1 MLLYLDPLNDSDRA
15 VVAAAAEQ
23 FGVPVRILAE
33 GDDVGAAIAEA
44 TSIVTQHTDLT
55 AERLSA
61 AAAPNLR
68 LLQVMEFGK
77 TTVDREAASA
87 RGVEVVDLLNLGWL
101 GVCEHTILLMLAL
114 VKRLPEA
121 HLRTAAGERKPGV
134 SEVKTTARDY
144 TFSWLGQEN
153 LGWLYRKKLGIIGM
167 GRIGQGVAA
176 RAAAFGMRISYA
188 SPRRIDPD
196 REAAL
201 GAKHV
206 DLDTLLVESDFV
218 SLHPRLTPENNQM
231 FGAAEFARMRPDAYF
246 INTARG
252 ALVDEA
258 ALIAALQT
266 GQIAGAGIDV
276 FEYEPFKRGNP
287 LTSMD
292 NVILTPHSAGIFND
306 DARRAS
312 LREAV
317 ERAAETA

>member
-1 MLLYLDPLNDSDRA
+1 
-15 VVAAAAEQ
+15 
-23 FGVPVRILAE
+23 
-33 GDDVGAAIAEA
+33 
-44 TSIVTQHTDLT
+44 
-55 AERLSA
+55 
-61 AAAPNLR
+61 
-68 LLQVMEFGK
+68 
-77 TTVDREAASA
+77 
-87 RGVEVVDLLNLGWL
+87 
-101 GVCEHTILLMLAL
+101 MLAL
-114 VKRLPEA
+114 SKQLPDA
-121 HLRTAAGERKPGV
+121 HVRTAAGERKPGV

-176 RAAAFGMRISYA
+176 RAAAFGMRILYA
-188 SPRRIDPD
+188 SPRRLHPD

-201 GAKHV
+201 GATHV
-206 DLDTLLVESDFV
+206 DLDTLLAESNFV
-218 SLHPRLTPENNQM
+218 SLHPKLTPETNQM
-231 FGAAEFARMRPDAYF
+231 FGAAEFAKMRPEAYF

-276 FEYEPFKRGNP
+276 FEYEPVKRDNP
-287 LTSMD
+287 ILTLP

-317 ERAAETA
+317 ERVSELS

>member
-1 MLLYLDPLNDSDRA
+1 MLLYLDPLSESDRA
-15 VVAAAAEQ
+15 VVLAASEQ
-23 FGVPVRILAE
+23 FGVPVRVLAE
-33 GDDVGAAIAEA
+33 GDDIDAALAEA
-44 TSIVTQHTDLT
+44 TSIVTQNTDLP

-77 TTVDREAASA
+77 ATVDRNVATA
-87 RGVEVVDLLNLGWL
+87 RGVEVIDLLNLGWL
-101 GVCEHTILLMLAL
+101 GVCEHTMLLMLAL
-114 VKRLPEA
+114 VKQLPEA
-121 HLRTAAGERKPGV
+121 HSRTAAGERKPGV
-134 SEVKTTARDY
+134 NEVKTTARDY

-176 RAAAFGMRISYA
+176 RAAAFCMRISYA
-188 SPRRIDPD
+188 SPRRIAPD
-196 REAAL
+196 REAEL
-201 GAKHV
+201 GARHV
-206 DLDTLLVESDFV
+206 DLNTLLAESDFV
-218 SLHPRLTPENNQM
+218 SLHPKLTPETQQM
-231 FGAAEFARMRPDAYF
+231 FSAVEFGKMRPDAYF

-258 ALIAALQT
+258 ALITALQS

-276 FEYEPFKRGNP
+276 FEYEPFKRDNP
-287 LTSMD
+287 LMTLS

-317 ERAAETA
+317 ERVSELP